1 MFKLIQRLV
10 TAIYL
15 LLLLAGC
22 ATTPSAQNTLYDKL
36 GGETGVDAIVSG
48 LIKQIGQDKQIFH
61 YFAEANISRFRTHLT
76 KHFCTITDGP
86 CKYTGDTM
94 TDIHTGTK
102 ITEKD
107 FNHLVD
113 LLINAMN
120 LQDIPHRI
128 QNQLLA
134 KLVPLRASIIY
145 I

>member
-10 TAIYL
+10 TTICL
-15 LLLLAGC
+15 LCLLVGC
-22 ATTPSAQNTLYDKL
+22 AAYTPQNTLYDKL
-36 GGETGVDAIVSG
+36 GGEAGVEGIVSG

-61 YFAEANISRFRTHLT
+61 YFADASISRFRTQLTGHL
-76 KHFCTITDGP
+76 CAITDGP
-86 CKYTGDTM
+86 CKYTGDSM
-94 TDIHTGTK
+94 TDIHTGMN

-120 LQDIPHRI
+120 LQGIPHRI

-134 KLVPLRASIIY
+134 RLAPLRANIIY

>member
-1 MFKLIQRLV
+1 MQRLV
-10 TAIYL
+10 TTICLLFL
-15 LLLLAGC
+15 LLGC
-22 ATTPSAQNTLYDKL
+22 ATHTPQNTLYEKL
-36 GGETGVDAIVSG
+36 GGEAGVDGIVSG

-61 YFAEANISRFRTHLT
+61 YFADANISRFRTHLT
-76 KHFCTITDGP
+76 THLCTITDGP

-94 TDIHTGTK
+94 TDIHTGMK

-120 LQDIPHRI
+120 LQGIPHRI
-128 QNQLLA
+128 QNQLIA
-134 KLVPLRASIIY
+134 KLAPFRASIIY

>member
-10 TAIYL
+10 TTICL
-15 LLLLAGC
+15 LFLLVGC
-22 ATTPSAQNTLYDKL
+22 AAHAPETTLYDKL
-36 GGETGVDAIVSG
+36 GGETGVKGIVSG
-48 LIKQIGQDKQIFH
+48 LIEQIGQDKQIFH
-61 YFAEANISRFRTHLT
+61 YFADAKISRFRSQLTGHL
-76 KHFCTITDGP
+76 CAITDGP
-86 CKYTGDTM
+86 CKYTGDSM
-94 TDIHTGTK
+94 TDIHTGMN

-120 LQDIPHRI
+120 LQGISHRI

-134 KLVPLRASIIY
+134 RLAPLRSNIIY